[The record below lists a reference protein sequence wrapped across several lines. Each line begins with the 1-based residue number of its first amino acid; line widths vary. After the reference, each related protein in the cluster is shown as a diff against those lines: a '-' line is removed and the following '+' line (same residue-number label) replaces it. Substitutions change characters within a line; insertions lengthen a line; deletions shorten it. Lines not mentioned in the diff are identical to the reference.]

1 MTDPFVAG
9 VVFVFTII
17 TFCLYSI
24 VVRERDIKSRP
35 PGPKGVPVLGNIRDF
50 PPKGV
55 PEFKHWLLHKDLY
68 GPMSSVRVLGQTII
82 LIHDRDAAHEV
93 LTKSSS
99 KTSDRPA
106 SEFATNLCG
115 YDRLFVLRGD
125 DKRFRR
131 CRKLVHQHLGTKT
144 TAAKF
149 DHDQNLA
156 THQLLLRLL
165 TDPDGLFN
173 HVGQHSSGTVLRIT
187 YGYTISE
194 TKKDPLVAL
203 IDCSSHQL
211 GQAGVPGAWT
221 VDIIPALKYLPSWF
235 PGAGFQKTAKQ
246 FRKVAEQ
253 MANVPYRFVQQ
264 HMASGTH
271 KESFVSGLIKQ
282 LREETTQCETL
293 TARDEDEIKSTA
305 AVMYLAGAETIVT
318 AIRVFILCMILYPEV
333 QREAQEEIDR
343 VLGPN
348 QLPSASDLESLP
360 YIDALVKESYRW
372 SPAVPLGLAHCT
384 SEELWYDGYTIP
396 KGAIIMPAVW
406 YFLHDPH
413 VYDTPDRFD
422 PSRFLEPR
430 NQRDPRSDVFGYGRR
445 QCPGRFLA
453 HTFLF
458 LTFAQILASFDIR
471 KAVDEQG
478 RDMDVKLELGSGIG
492 CFPKEHP
499 YAITPRSEAHADMI
513 RRVAA
518 GRLNKA
524 ADTDYLHVE
533 AILQEWE

>member
-9 VVFVFTII
+9 VVLVFTII

-24 VVRERDIKSRP
+24 VVRERDIKRLP

-55 PEFKHWLLHKDLY
+55 PEFQHWLLHKDLY

-82 LIHDRDAAHEV
+82 LIHARDAAHEV

-187 YGYTISE
+187 YDYTISE
-194 TKKDPLVAL
+194 TKKDPL
-203 IDCSSHQL
+203 
-211 GQAGVPGAWT
+211 
-221 VDIIPALKYLPSWF
+221 
-235 PGAGFQKTAKQ
+235 KTAKQ

-264 HMASGTH
+264 HMASGTY

-348 QLPSASDLESLP
+348 RLPSASDLESLP

-458 LTFAQILASFDIR
+458 LTFARILASFDIR

-492 CFPKEHP
+492 CFPTEHP
-499 YAITPRSEAHADMI
+499 YAITPRSEAHANMI

-533 AILQEWE
+533 AIMHEWE